1 MKVGIIGAGRIG
13 KVHAKNISMFVP
25 EMEIK
30 TIADPFMNEQTEA
43 FAKSCG
49 IPNTTKDAN
58 DILNDP
64 EIDAVLICSSTDTHS
79 KYIIEA
85 AHAGKNIFCEKP
97 IDYDLEKV
105 HAAINA
111 AKEAG
116 VKLQI
121 GFCRRFDHNH
131 RAVYDMVRDG
141 KVGKV
146 NIIKISSRDP
156 EPPPVSYVK
165 VSGGIFYD
173 MMIHD
178 FDMVRYVTG
187 SEAVEISAVGS
198 CLVNPNLQEESG
210 IPDVDTAV
218 VTMKMAN
225 GCIAVINNSRQAVYG
240 YDQRVEA
247 FGSKG
252 MASDANDLLNTTTVL
267 TKDGAHSEKPLW
279 FFLERYNQ
287 AFINQVISFVDAIN
301 NDTQTVVGAIDGL
314 RPVLMAK
321 AATESCRNGGVY
333 VKVEE

>member
-198 CLVNPNLQEESG
+198 CLVNPKLQEESG

-252 MASDANDLLNTTTVL
+252 MASDANDLVNTTTVM
-267 TKDGAHSEKPLW
+267 TVDGAKSEKPLW

-301 NDTQTVVGAIDGL
+301 NDKPVAVGAVDGL